1 MTKQDSFLIG
11 LDFGSD
17 SVRGV
22 LVRAADGAVAAEAV
36 REYPRWGD
44 GRYCRGER
52 AEFRQHPLD
61 YLECLTSAVREI
73 VRGVA
78 PEQVR
83 GIGLDTTGSTPCA
96 VDETG
101 RPLALH
107 EEFADDP
114 DAMFVLWKDHSSEDE
129 CAAIN
134 RALRNSP
141 VNYALYE
148 GGIYSSEWFWSKL
161 LHILRRS
168 EKVRRAA
175 AGWVEHCDWMTAELS
190 GCRDARRVRRNRC
203 CAGHKAMWHPAWGG
217 LPPEEFLAGV
227 DPLLAGWRDRLFSE
241 SFTADIPVGTLCA
254 EWAAKLGLTTRTV
267 VAGTLL
273 DAHCGTVGAGI
284 RPGELVKVFGTSSCD
299 MLVVPELDR
308 AIPGICGQ
316 VAGSILPGMVG
327 LEAGQAAFG
336 DVYAWFRRL
345 LSFGGGKVSLAELDR
360 EAALLE
366 PGAGGVR
373 ALDYFNGR
381 RTPYADPAKTGEIR
395 GLTIHTTPAMVYR
408 ALLEAT
414 LFGTRA
420 IIEHYRRYDIAIT
433 GITAIGGISRKSPL
447 LMQMASDILA
457 MPVKV
462 AAAPQAGALGGAIFA
477 AAAAKCYPD
486 VFQAMAAMRSPVDCE
501 YAPDAAR
508 RDAYDRLYR
517 DYRAMAEDARAS

>member
-1 MTKQDSFLIG
+1 MGTHDDFLIG
-11 LDFGSD
+11 LDFGTD

-22 LVRAADGAVAAEAV
+22 LVRAADGAIAAEAV

-44 GRYCRGER
+44 GRYCRGEF

-61 YLECLTSAVREI
+61 YLECMTSAVREI

-78 PEQVR
+78 PERVR
-83 GIGLDTTGSTPCA
+83 GIGLDATGSTPCA

-114 DAMFVLWKDHSSEDE
+114 DAMFVLWKDHSSEAE
-129 CAAIN
+129 CADIN
-134 RALRNSP
+134 RALRDSP

-175 AGWVEHCDWMTAELS
+175 ASWVEHCDWMAAELS
-190 GCRDARRVRRNRC
+190 GCRDARLIRRNRC

-217 LPPEEFLAGV
+217 LPPEDFLTAV
-227 DPLLAGWRDRLFSE
+227 DPLLADWRGKLFEE
-241 SFTADIPVGTLCA
+241 SFTADIPVGALSA

-299 MLVVPELDR
+299 MLAVPELDR

-316 VAGSILPGMVG
+316 VEGSILPGMVG

-345 LSFGGGKVSLAELDR
+345 LSYGGGKASLAELDR
-360 EAALLE
+360 EAALLA

-373 ALDYFNGR
+373 ALDFFNGR
-381 RTPYADPAKTGEIR
+381 RTPYADPGRTGEIR

-420 IIEHYRRYDIAIT
+420 IVEHYRKHGVAID

-447 LMQMASDILA
+447 LMQMAADILA

-462 AAAPQAGALGGAIFA
+462 AAASQAGALGGAVFA
-477 AAAAKCYPD
+477 AAAAKLYPD
-486 VFQAMAAMRSPVDCE
+486 VFQAMAAMHTRPDRVYE
-501 YAPDAAR
+501 PDAGRGA
-508 RDAYDRLYR
+508 AYGVLYR
-517 DYRAMAEDARAS
+517 DYCRMAGSEQ

>member
-1 MTKQDSFLIG
+1 MKQDVFLIG

-22 LVRAADGAVAAEAV
+22 LVRAGDGSIAAEAV

-44 GRYCRGER
+44 GRYCCGER

-61 YLECLTSAVREI
+61 YLESMTAVIRA
-73 VRGVA
+73 VLRGVA
-78 PEQVR
+78 PESVR

-96 VDETG
+96 VDAEG

-107 EEFADDP
+107 EAFADDP
-114 DAMFVLWKDHSSEDE
+114 DAMFVLWKDHSAEAE
-129 CAAIN
+129 CADLN

-141 VNYALYE
+141 VDYALYE

-161 LHILRRS
+161 LHVLRRS

-175 AGWVEHCDWMTAELS
+175 ASWVEHCDWMAAELT
-190 GCRDARRVRRNRC
+190 GCRDARKIRRNRC
-203 CAGHKAMWHPAWGG
+203 CAGHKAMWHPAWHG
-217 LPPEEFLAGV
+217 LPPEEFLTAV
-227 DPLLAGWRDRLFSE
+227 DPLLAGWRGKLYDE
-241 SFTADIPVGTLCA
+241 SFTADIPVGTLSPA
-254 EWAAKLGLTTRTV
+254 WAAKLGLTEETV

-299 MLVVPELDR
+299 MLVVPALDR

-316 VAGSILPGMVG
+316 VDGSILPGMVG

-345 LSFGGGKVSLAELDR
+345 LAYGGGEVALAELER
-360 EAALLE
+360 EAALLA

-381 RTPYADPAKTGEIR
+381 RTPYADPGKTGELR
-395 GLTIHTTPAMVYR
+395 GLTIHTTPAMIYR

-420 IIEHYRRYDIAIT
+420 IVEHYQKYDIAIS
-433 GITAIGGISRKSPL
+433 GITAIGGISRKSEL
-447 LMQMASDILA
+447 LMQMAADVLGK
-457 MPVKV
+457 PVKI
-462 AAAPQAGALGGAIFA
+462 AAAAQTGALGGAIFA
-477 AAAAKCYPD
+477 AAAAGLYPD
-486 VFQAMAAMRSPVDCE
+486 VFQAMAAMHSRPDRVCE
-501 YAPDAAR
+501 PDPAR
-508 RDAYDRLYR
+508 GACYDKLYR
-517 DYRAMAEDARAS
+517 DYRRMAGLAPEA